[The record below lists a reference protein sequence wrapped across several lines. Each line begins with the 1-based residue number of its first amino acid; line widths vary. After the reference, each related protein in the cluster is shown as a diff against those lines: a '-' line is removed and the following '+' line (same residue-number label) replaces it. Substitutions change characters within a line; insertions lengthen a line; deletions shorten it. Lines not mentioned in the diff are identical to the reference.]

1 MGNEFINYLNSMN
14 NATSGNINALAESQV
29 TNKYYNYIRVDRKLG
44 EFIVNK
50 INTNEKRCYILTG
63 HAGDGKTSLLVQV
76 LKSLN
81 LLPEGERLKVVDTV
95 SNELCTLKY
104 VKDMSELPEEK
115 QIKLL
120 KECLDAPKN
129 GMSSILITNTGPL
142 IKSFSILFGENNDKK
157 IDQIENIL
165 LKQLDEN
172 SIEQLEINESK
183 FNLINIARIENL
195 SFARKVIEKIC
206 SEDLWC
212 KCKECINGSKCP
224 IYFNK
229 RCVSDN
235 KERVIDFVETF
246 YRWLQEN
253 DKRITIRQMIAQIS
267 FAFTGNI
274 KCESISKFDSRLYN
288 NFNYNFANL
297 FFGYKGIQEFSEAK
311 QIKGIELI
319 QDMKIDSVALKE
331 DYNIFVKG
339 DFSYLKADI
348 RRIVESLWNE
358 FSKEVFI
365 GDDCDSKYIDKQNEI
380 RKSVRRF
387 ILVFGLS
394 DQEGG
399 LSELYNQI
407 YGKVFSMYKSATT
420 EKHTPRKLRLISKM
434 IYEALYIKNIGVP
447 PIDEDTLYLT
457 LTRYDGDF
465 QKVFLLLGKSKER
478 NLVVNQIVRNVEIE
492 DIDGGYKLILQI
504 CKEEGIV
511 NEKINLSLPLLM
523 YFYSIVNG
531 EISTEI
537 NPSLSHGLAEL
548 NAKLLKVFRF
558 KEKEKQLSLIVNTV
572 SGAKEIKIEFE
583 DNKMFV
589 L

>member
-1 MGNEFINYLNSMN
+1 MGNEFVNYLNSMN

-29 TNKYYNYIRVDRKLG
+29 INKYYNYIRVDRKLG
-44 EFIVNK
+44 EFIVKK
-50 INTNEKRCYILTG
+50 INANEKSCYILTG
-63 HAGDGKTSLLVQV
+63 HAGDGKTSILIQV

-95 SNELCTLKY
+95 SNEFCTLKY
-104 VKDMSELPEEK
+104 VKDMSELSEEK

-120 KECLDAPKN
+120 KECLEAPQN

-142 IKSFSILFGENNDKK
+142 IKSFNILFGEGNDEK
-157 IDQIENIL
+157 IDKIENML

-172 SIEQLEINESK
+172 SIEELKVNENR

-195 SFARKVIEKIC
+195 NFARKVIEKIC
-206 SEDLWC
+206 SDELWG
-212 KCKECINGSKCP
+212 KCRDCINECKCP

-229 RCVSDN
+229 KCVSDN

-274 KCESISKFDSRLYN
+274 NCERISKFDNRLYN

-297 FFGYKGIQEFSEAK
+297 FFGYKGIQEIYEAK

-319 QDMKIDSVALKE
+319 QEMKIDSVALRE

-339 DFSYLKADI
+339 DFSYLKPDI
-348 RRIVESLWNE
+348 RIIVESLWNK

-365 GDDCDSKYIDKQNEI
+365 GDYCDSKYIDKQNEI
-380 RKSVRRF
+380 RKAIRRF

-394 DQEGG
+394 EQENGV
-399 LSELYNQI
+399 SELYNQV
-407 YGKVFSMYKSATT
+407 YGKVFNMYKSAIT
-420 EKHTPRKLRLISKM
+420 EKHTPRKLRAISKM

-457 LTRYDGDF
+457 LARYDGDF
-465 QKVFLLLGKSKER
+465 QKVFLLLGKAKER
-478 NLVVNQIVRNVEIE
+478 NLVVNQVVRNVEIE
-492 DIDGGYKLILQI
+492 DTDGGYKLVLQI
-504 CKEEGIV
+504 CKEDGIV
-511 NEKINLSLPLLM
+511 NEKVNLSLPLLM
-523 YFYSIVNG
+523 YFYSIGNG

-537 NPSLSHGLAEL
+537 NPSLSHGVAEL